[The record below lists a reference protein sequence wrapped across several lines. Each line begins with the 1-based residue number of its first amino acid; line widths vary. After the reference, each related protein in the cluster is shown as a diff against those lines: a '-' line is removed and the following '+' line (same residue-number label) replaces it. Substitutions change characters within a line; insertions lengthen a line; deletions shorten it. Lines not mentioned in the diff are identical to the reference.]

1 MTAGRQ
7 VPPPQWRMIC
17 GRSPESDEGW
27 SAPPPAASVG
37 GWGGWAP
44 SLPSVVWVGWHCWGT
59 AVRWYGNVVMWVGQV
74 TFIRFSCE
82 AFNVLKKRFLQL
94 PIEMGTCP
102 Q

>member
-1 MTAGRQ
+1 MIAGRQ
-7 VPPPQWRMIC
+7 VPPPLWRMVC
-17 GRSPESDEGW
+17 GRSPESDEEW

-59 AVRWYGNVVMWVGQV
+59 AVRWYGDVGWSGDNVLM
-74 TFIRFSCE
+74 RFLCE
-82 AFNVLKKRFLQL
+82 AVDVLKKRSLQL
-94 PIEMGTCP
+94 PIEMGSCP